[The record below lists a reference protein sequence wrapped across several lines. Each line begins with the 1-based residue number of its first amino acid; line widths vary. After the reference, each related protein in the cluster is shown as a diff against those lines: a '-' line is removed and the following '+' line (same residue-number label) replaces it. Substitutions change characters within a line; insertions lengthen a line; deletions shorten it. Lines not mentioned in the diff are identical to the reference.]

1 MGEIT
6 LIARLENL
14 EMVYKFINQELAHV
28 KYHPSKKLELELAL
42 EEAYVN
48 IVRYAY
54 RDDGKIQIKSQLK
67 ENPLQITI
75 QFMDQGI
82 PYNPLENKDPE
93 LSLKTDDKKIGGWG
107 IYLIKKFM
115 DQAEYAYEKGCNILT
130 LQKTL

>member
-6 LIARLENL
+6 LLARLENL
-14 EMVYKFINQELAHV
+14 ERVYKFINQELSHV
-28 KYHPSKKLELELAL
+28 KCHPSKKLELELAL
-42 EEAYVN
+42 EEVYVN

-54 RDDGKIQIKSQLK
+54 QDEGKIQIKSQLK

-75 QFMDQGI
+75 QFIDQGI

-93 LSLKTDDKKIGGWG
+93 RSLKIENKKKGGWG

-115 DQAEYAYEKGCNILT
+115 DQVDYAYRNGCNILT